1 MPRVLTGAHGGV
13 PEWPI
18 GTALK
23 AVVGRPT
30 AGSNPAPSATSLRHD
45 APVTSRTRS
54 LLVLGDL
61 AVQLSLVLVGLLLLL
76 SQDDAGIIRLMR
88 LWSLIATLYV
98 LGAIVLL
105 AVAVRRPASAP
116 AGASEHSR
124 ASRLVSTTAMFMS
137 SVVGL
142 GSALTLLLEREDPEW
157 GEGYQVIGVWAMLA
171 AWALFHWGFARIYAA
186 RYRLDA
192 ERPLRFPG
200 GQEPRLADFVYFAFT
215 NATSFATPDVTVLTT
230 RMRWTVLWHTTL
242 GFFFNA
248 LIVVLAVNTII
259 G

>member
-1 MPRVLTGAHGGV
+1 M

-30 AGSNPAPSATSLRHD
+30 AGSNPAPSATVLGHD

-61 AVQLSLVLVGLLLLL
+61 VVQLALTAVGVALIA
-76 SQDDAGIIRLMR
+76 SQEDAEIIGLMR
-88 LWSLIATLYV
+88 LWSLLATLYV

-105 AVAVRRPASAP
+105 SVAVRRPGGP
-116 AGASEHSR
+116 AARTEHAR
-124 ASRLVSTTAMFMS
+124 GSRLVSTAATFVS

-142 GSALTLLLEREDPEW
+142 GSALTLLLEREDPRW
-157 GEGYQVIGVWAMLA
+157 GENYQVLGVWAMLA

-186 RYRLDA
+186 RYRGDA
-192 ERPLRFPG
+192 DRPLRFPG
-200 GQEPRLADFVYFAFT
+200 DAEPRLADFVYFSFT

-248 LIVVLAVNTII
+248 LIIVLAVNTII